1 MKCPYY
7 EMCILPDAQYHNFTV
22 RGLQEY
28 IEKYFQYH
36 GKHLTQDV
44 VNFSKKMIIKS
55 KKRYVAN
62 LVIRKFTEDD
72 IPF

>member
-1 MKCPYY
+1 MICPHY
-7 EMCILPDAQYHNFTV
+7 EICILPDAQYHDFSTK
-22 RGLQEY
+22 GLQEY

-36 GKHLTQDV
+36 NKHLTQDV
-44 VNFSKKMIIKS
+44 VNFSKKMIMNS

-62 LVIRKFTEDD
+62 IVIKTNDD